1 MPAEGTWEWDAKK
14 THAIAV
20 EGSKESALL
29 HALQTLGVDG
39 VGPGLV
45 SKMIEGGIKDMK
57 ALWQASEKT
66 LAIIG
71 PGRAATVRSSLRS
84 CRERASM
91 SVLLVASNLLP
102 RGVGAKKLQALFAI
116 ENDPAKWR
124 MTSAPG
130 WTPATLAELL
140 TALPAALD
148 WIERSFPGSAVEEKP
163 MPTAQASKF
172 VVFTGVRDKELE
184 AKILQNGWAIQ
195 DSVNSKTTVVVTDEN
210 PKESAKVKKARELG
224 KEILRLSD
232 FRKRC

>member
-1 MPAEGTWEWDAKK
+1 
-14 THAIAV
+14 
-20 EGSKESALL
+20 
-29 HALQTLGVDG
+29 
-39 VGPGLV
+39 
-45 SKMIEGGIKDMK
+45 
-57 ALWQASEKT
+57 
-66 LAIIG
+66 
-71 PGRAATVRSSLRS
+71 
-84 CRERASM
+84 M

-124 MTSAPG
+124 MTNAPG
-130 WTPATLAELL
+130 WTAATLGELL

-148 WIERSFPGSAVEEKP
+148 WIERSFPGPLPLAAAAPAAPAAPAPEQ
-163 MPTAQASKF
+163 TTKF

-184 AKILQNGWAIQ
+184 VKILQNGWAVQ